1 MPSAFE
7 HGPSITI
14 PASPAANSVAAWSAA
29 NNLGAT
35 IAMNAANLSG
45 AIADDDIVLI
55 YDTSTSSL
63 KTVAK
68 SVFVAGIGGTAVAGT
83 TDNGLLTFVN
93 SGSTFAAEANLTFD
107 GTNLTVATGNVIIGT
122 AGKGIDFS
130 VNTQS
135 AVSGAALVTGG
146 ELLDWYEEGTW
157 TPIVQDH
164 SGGIMSQQTNGP
176 NNNGGKVGK
185 YTRIGNVVYIQCRI
199 ICNGNGTA
207 NTAQTVTIHGLPFT
221 HQNMFN
227 LQAHMAVGFGASW
240 GITAG
245 VGPGNWIEPGNDF
258 INMAMFDD
266 AAGTTNMFIAGDL
279 SHDGQIGLTGHY
291 FV

>member
-7 HGPSITI
+7 HNPTLSV
-14 PASPAANSVAAWSAA
+14 PNSVTTNNSVVIWDGA
-29 NNLGAT
+29 NDLGEGT
-35 IAMNAANLSG
+35 IILTDGAVTGVDSVTFDEISHPSYPANG
-45 AIADDDIVLI
+45 KGIM
-55 YDTSTSSL
+55 YSTSDGDLWWQSN
-63 KTVAK
+63 V
-68 SVFVAGIGGTAVAGT
+68 GGSNTRIQLNASSS
-83 TDNGLLTFVN
+83 TFTGDVTFN
-93 SGSTFAAEANLTFD
+93 SGNL
-107 GTNLTVATGNVIIGT
+107 VIGT
-122 AGKGIDFS
+122 AGKGVDFS

-227 LQAHMAVGFGASW
+227 LQAHMAVGFGAAW
-240 GITAG
+240 AITAG